1 MTMTARGPQMT
12 SLKGLRAASRL
23 LLLAG
28 GLLMLASTVLIVLEI
43 VLRQI
48 FGRSIGGVDEL
59 AGFALAVASAWS
71 FGAVLLDKAHVRID
85 TAYARC
91 GLRTRAYLD
100 VVGLGGTVIFVGT
113 MVYFGLQ
120 MLMSSIRFGAT
131 SQSSLAI
138 PKAVPQALW
147 LAGLGWFLFVAVVLL
162 VNCLVSIAKGE
173 WHRVALL
180 AGAQQLEDEL
190 RGELEQVEQRGTDT
204 TGEARA

>member
-1 MTMTARGPQMT
+1 
-12 SLKGLRAASRL
+12 
-23 LLLAG
+23 
-28 GLLMLASTVLIVLEI
+28 
-43 VLRQI
+43 
-48 FGRSIGGVDEL
+48 
-59 AGFALAVASAWS
+59 
-71 FGAVLLDKAHVRID
+71 
-85 TAYARC
+85 
-91 GLRTRAYLD
+91 
-100 VVGLGGTVIFVGT
+100 
-113 MVYFGLQ
+113 VYFGLQ
-120 MLMSSIRFGAT
+120 MLVSSIRFGAT

-190 RGELEQVEQRGTDT
+190 RGELEQVEQRGTAA